1 MLFHMLSGGK
11 RYCFSLTTRIIE
23 GVPTGQNLCIISVML
38 RATDI
43 GRKQLQAGSHRTRS
57 PDETLAHILPLRHQ
71 FGITRIS
78 NVTGLDRIGLPVV
91 LAARPNS
98 RSVAVSQGKGT
109 SLEAAKASAVM
120 EAIELWHAE
129 NIVRPMIFA
138 SPNDIE
144 RYGPAI
150 DIARLPQV
158 AGSRYSG
165 TRRFHWIDGFDI
177 ASGKRLL
184 IPHEMVHADYTL
196 PSLPGEGCF
205 PASTNGLASGNHPL
219 EAICHGIYEVIE
231 RDALTV
237 WNHSPAET
245 RNSTGLDIA
254 SIDCEDCKELVATIE
269 QAGLHVAIWD
279 VTSDIGIA
287 TFLCL
292 IGDLAN
298 PNSHIGLGSGTHT
311 DRRAALS
318 RALTEA
324 AQTRMNYITGSRDDL
339 QFEEFTVLGRLQQL
353 GGAKAL
359 LRNESKLRSF
369 QLVPSRTYETLRE
382 DLNWLLECLAAVG
395 LCEIG
400 CVDLSQGLA
409 DISVARIVIPGLEAP
424 HDDDSF
430 MPGTRAAAAARG
442 KS

>member
-1 MLFHMLSGGK
+1 MLFHMLSGGM
-11 RYCFSLTTRIIE
+11 RYCFSVVPRIIE
-23 GVPTGQNLCIISVML
+23 GVPTGQILCIIPVMPG
-38 RATDI
+38 ATDI
-43 GRKQLQAGSHRTRS
+43 GQKQLQAGSHRTRS
-57 PDETLAHILPLRHQ
+57 LDATLAHILPLRHQ

-91 LAARPNS
+91 LATRPNS

-109 SLEAAKASAVM
+109 SLEAAKASALM

-177 ASGKRLL
+177 ASGRRLL
-184 IPHEMVHADYTL
+184 IPYEMVHADYT
-196 PSLPGEGCF
+196 PPGLPGEGCF

-219 EAICHGIYEVIE
+219 EAICHAICEVIE
-231 RDALTV
+231 RDAITV
-237 WNHSPAET
+237 WNYCPAET
-245 RNSTGLDIA
+245 RDATGLDLA
-254 SIDCEDCKELVATIE
+254 SIDCGVCRGIIGAIE
-269 QAGLHVAIWD
+269 QAGLHVAVWD
-279 VTSDIGIA
+279 ATSDVGVA

-292 IGDLAN
+292 IGDQAN
-298 PNSHIGLGSGTHT
+298 LNSHIGLGSGAHP
-311 DRRAALS
+311 DRSIALA

-339 QFEEFTVLGRLQQL
+339 RFEEFTTAGRLQML
-353 GGAKAL
+353 GAAKTL
-359 LRNESKLRSF
+359 LRSESALRSF
-369 QLVPSRTYETLRE
+369 RVVPSSTKETLRE
-382 DLNWLLECLAAVG
+382 DLDLLIERLAAVG
-395 LCEIG
+395 LREIG
-400 CVDLSQGLA
+400 CVDLSQGVA
-409 DISVARIVIPGLEAP
+409 DIPVVRVVIPGLEAP

-430 MPGTRAAAAARG
+430 VPGPRAAAASKG
-442 KS
+442 KT

>member
-1 MLFHMLSGGK
+1 
-11 RYCFSLTTRIIE
+11 
-23 GVPTGQNLCIISVML
+23 ML

-91 LAARPNS
+91 LVARPNS

-138 SPNDIE
+138 SSNDIE

-150 DIARLPQV
+150 NFARLPQV

-177 ASGKRLL
+177 VSGKRLL
-184 IPHEMVHADYTL
+184 IPHEIVHADYTL

-231 RDALTV
+231 RDAITV
-237 WNHSPAET
+237 WNHSPADA

-254 SIDCEDCKELVATIE
+254 SIDCEVCKELVAAIE
-269 QAGLHVAIWD
+269 RAGLHVATWD

-298 PNSHIGLGSGTHT
+298 PNSHIGLGSGTHA
-311 DRRAALS
+311 DRRTALA

-339 QFEEFTVLGRLQQL
+339 RFEEFTVQGRLQQL
-353 GGAKAL
+353 GGAKAM
-359 LRNESKLRSF
+359 LRNESTLRSF

-382 DLNWLLECLAAVG
+382 DLNWLLERLAAVG
-395 LCEIG
+395 LCEVG

-430 MPGTRAAAAARG
+430 MPGPRASAASRG

>member
-1 MLFHMLSGGK
+1 
-11 RYCFSLTTRIIE
+11 
-23 GVPTGQNLCIISVML
+23 ML

-57 PDETLAHILPLRHQ
+57 PDETLAHILPLRRQ

-98 RSVAVSQGKGT
+98 RSVAVSQGKGI
-109 SLEAAKASAVM
+109 SLAAAKASAVM

-138 SPNDIE
+138 SPDDIA
-144 RYGPAI
+144 RYGPTI
-150 DIARLPQV
+150 DITGLPQV

-165 TRRFHWIDGFDI
+165 TRRFHWIDGFGI

-196 PSLPGEGCF
+196 PTLPGEGCF

-231 RDALTV
+231 RDAITV

-245 RNSTGLDIA
+245 RNATGLDIA
-254 SIDCEDCKELVATIE
+254 SIDSEVCKDVVAAIE
-269 QAGLHVAIWD
+269 QAGLHVAIWEA
-279 VTSDIGIA
+279 TSDIGIA

-292 IGDLAN
+292 IGDQAN
-298 PNSHIGLGSGTHT
+298 ANSHIGLGSGTHN
-311 DRRAALS
+311 DRSIALA

-324 AQTRMNYITGSRDDL
+324 CQTRMNYITGSRDDL
-339 QFEEFTVLGRLQQL
+339 QFEEFTAQGRLHML
-353 GGAKAL
+353 GAAKAL
-359 LRNESKLRSF
+359 LRNESCIAPISF
-369 QLVPSRTYETLRE
+369 GPL
-382 DLNWLLECLAAVG
+382 
-395 LCEIG
+395 
-400 CVDLSQGLA
+400 
-409 DISVARIVIPGLEAP
+409 P
-424 HDDDSF
+424 HL
-430 MPGTRAAAAARG
+430 
-442 KS
+442 

>member
-1 MLFHMLSGGK
+1 
-11 RYCFSLTTRIIE
+11 
-23 GVPTGQNLCIISVML
+23 ML

-43 GRKQLQAGSHRTRS
+43 GQKQLQAGSHRTRS
-57 PDETLAHILPLRHQ
+57 LDETLAHILPLRHQ

-91 LAARPNS
+91 LATRPNS

-150 DIARLPQV
+150 DVARLPQV
-158 AGSRYSG
+158 AGSRYSD

-184 IPHEMVHADYTL
+184 IPHEMVHANYTL

-231 RDALTV
+231 RDAI
-237 WNHSPAET
+237 
-245 RNSTGLDIA
+245 NSL
-254 SIDCEDCKELVATIE
+254 EL
-269 QAGLHVAIWD
+269 
-279 VTSDIGIA
+279 
-287 TFLCL
+287 
-292 IGDLAN
+292 
-298 PNSHIGLGSGTHT
+298 
-311 DRRAALS
+311 
-318 RALTEA
+318 
-324 AQTRMNYITGSRDDL
+324 
-339 QFEEFTVLGRLQQL
+339 
-353 GGAKAL
+353 
-359 LRNESKLRSF
+359 
-369 QLVPSRTYETLRE
+369 
-382 DLNWLLECLAAVG
+382 
-395 LCEIG
+395 
-400 CVDLSQGLA
+400 
-409 DISVARIVIPGLEAP
+409 
-424 HDDDSF
+424 
-430 MPGTRAAAAARG
+430 
-442 KS
+442 